1 MFARFSD
8 DIELYLHRDLV
19 LGGCGRDGGD
29 VHDRECYLL
38 PQLNGICTF
47 RSSSVLDQ
55 VEFQFLALAVQKII
69 ADVSPFLA
77 NNQLLFLGVA
87 VVLQQ

>member
-19 LGGCGRDGGD
+19 LGGCDRDGD

-55 VEFQFLALAVQKII
+55 VEFQFPALLVQKII

-77 NNQLLFLGVA
+77 NNQWLFLGVA
-87 VVLQQ
+87 VVLQK